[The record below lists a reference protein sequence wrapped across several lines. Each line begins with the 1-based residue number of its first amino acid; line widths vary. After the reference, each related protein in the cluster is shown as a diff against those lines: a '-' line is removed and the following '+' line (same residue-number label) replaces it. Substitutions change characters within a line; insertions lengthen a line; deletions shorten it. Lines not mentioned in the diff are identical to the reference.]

1 MFVAMPKRRKA
12 AEINAAIDLLSSG
25 LTHSEVSRQTG
36 IPIGTLRTW
45 LYGRLPRAAG
55 AGPGSQ
61 SCPCCGGSVHDFGAI
76 SPTAYAYLLG
86 AYLGD
91 GYIATVA
98 GGGFS
103 LRVSLDHKYPRIVG
117 EVAEAITVVR
127 GRAPWIGT
135 REETCDVVVSYWREW
150 PCWFPQ
156 HGPGRKH
163 KRRIE
168 LSSWQEALVSAEPG
182 RFVRGL
188 IHTDGWRGLNRV
200 SAKGREYAYPR
211 YQFSN
216 RSDDIRRLFTDACDQ
231 LSVAWRPWGR
241 YHVSVARGEAV
252 ARLDEIVGPKR

>member
-1 MFVAMPKRRKA
+1 MRTHRKT
-12 AEINAAIDLLSSG
+12 AEINAAIELLGSG
-25 LTHSEVSRQTG
+25 LPHSEVSRRTG

-45 LYGRLPRAAG
+45 LYRRPPRAV
-55 AGPGSQ
+55 
-61 SCPCCGGSVHDFGAI
+61 CPRCGGGVHAFGAVL
-76 SPTAYAYLLG
+76 PTAYAYLLG

-91 GYIATVA
+91 GHIVAAA

-103 LRVSLDHKYPRIVG
+103 LRVSLDHKYPAIVA
-117 EVAEAITVVR
+117 EVAEAITALR
-127 GRAPWIGT
+127 GRAPWVGT

-156 HGPGRKH
+156 HGPGKKH
-163 KRRIE
+163 ERRIA
-168 LSSWQEALVSAEPG
+168 LAPWQAALVGAEPG

-200 SAKGREYAYPR
+200 NVKGREYAYPR

-216 RSDDIRRLFTDACDQ
+216 RSEEIRCLFTNACDQ

-241 YHVSVARGEAV
+241 YHVSIARREAV
-252 ARLDEIVGPKR
+252 ARLDEIVGPKC